1 MGLAFFQEVAIIT
14 NLSSNSGGKNTLF
27 FVLLPLI
34 KKNLLTYEWKAYL
47 PVADSTL
54 PSCGFL

>member
-47 PVADSTL
+47 LVVDSTL
-54 PSCGFL
+54 PSRGFL

>member
-34 KKNLLTYEWKAYL
+34 KKT
-47 PVADSTL
+47 
-54 PSCGFL
+54 F